1 MVKGF
6 DVQWKKSMHL
16 ESTADEGGGGRH
28 GGDGRD
34 DDDDEEDDDDGGDEG
49 GEVGV
54 DDESGAEDGG
64 GSDWSAISFEQ
75 GWEIWAVVA
84 HDNTVHRVQTK
95 SGLKKVLSEQ
105 KSAGSAIK
113 LRWRVR
119 PIYLAHYIR
128 LC

>member
-1 MVKGF
+1 
-6 DVQWKKSMHL
+6 MHL
-16 ESTADEGGGGRH
+16 ESKADERGGGRH

-49 GEVGV
+49 
-54 DDESGAEDGG
+54 GAEDGG